1 LREEKDLLCLDSFC
15 FWTGFPA
22 AQEGAGGMRGGF
34 FEATKYKGLPKV
46 IAYAKVVSD

>member
-1 LREEKDLLCLDSFC
+1 
-15 FWTGFPA
+15 
-22 AQEGAGGMRGGF
+22 MRGGF